1 MSLRLINLDR
11 ELMGKQDVVIGFEL
25 LKTAMHDGAF
35 ALVVRNPGAC
45 LGLFTCMVAHLHQ
58 GVDDIFKGI
67 HIVVDEQQTL
77 LILNKFLFQY
87 FNIFLFLVHLKK
99 QNFRG

>member
-1 MSLRLINLDR
+1 MT
-11 ELMGKQDVVIGFEL
+11 KQDVVIRFQL
-25 LKTAMHDGAF
+25 LEGAVHDGAF
-35 ALVVRNPGAC
+35 ALVMRNPGAG
-45 LGLFTCMVAHLHQ
+45 LGLLAGMVAHLHQ

-77 LILNKFLFQY
+77 LILNKFLLQY

-99 QNFRG
+99 TYYLIPHCEIRG

>member
-1 MSLRLINLDR
+1 MS
-11 ELMGKQDVVIGFEL
+11 KQDVVIRLQFLEA
-25 LKTAMHDGAF
+25 AMHDGAF
-35 ALVVRNPGAC
+35 AFIVRNPGAG
-45 LGLFTCMVAHLHQ
+45 LGLFTGMVAHLYQ
-58 GVDDIFKGI
+58 GVDDVFKGI